1 LIGTDELPIPV
12 KGCEMLLLLQMALS
26 LVSIARCRK
35 YQMVNCGLM
44 GAFNYAHLHELAIM
58 LPRKEVDA
66 ASEPFSQAP
75 PVSALGRSPSPQC
88 LERVE

>member
-1 LIGTDELPIPV
+1 LNGTDELPIPV

-26 LVSIARCRK
+26 LVSIARYRK

-58 LPRKEVDA
+58 LPRKRWMW
-66 ASEPFSQAP
+66 
-75 PVSALGRSPSPQC
+75 PVNHFRKRRLYPR
-88 LERVE
+88 

>member
-1 LIGTDELPIPV
+1 MNGIDELPVPV
-12 KGCEMLLLLQMALS
+12 KSCEMLMLLQMALS
-26 LVSIARCRK
+26 LVSIARYRK
-35 YQMVNCGLM
+35 YQMVNCRLM

-58 LPRKEVDA
+58 LARKEVDA
-66 ASEPFSQAP
+66 ANKPFSQAP